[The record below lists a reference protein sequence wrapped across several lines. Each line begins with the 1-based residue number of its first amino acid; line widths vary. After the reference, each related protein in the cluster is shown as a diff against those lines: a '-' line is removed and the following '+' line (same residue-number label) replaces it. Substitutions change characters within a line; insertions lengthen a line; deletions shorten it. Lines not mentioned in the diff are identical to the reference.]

1 MSDDFYSI
9 LGVSKTAS
17 QEEIKKAYREL
28 ALKYHPDRNSGK
40 DAEEKFKKI
49 NEAYAVLSNE
59 EKRKQ
64 YDAYGPERFNQQYT
78 EDDIFRGFNINDIF
92 KDMGFNIDFGNGR
105 FSYNSENGRGNDI
118 IYRMRL
124 SFMESAKGADKSI
137 EVKHIAKCARCSGSG
152 GEPGSKV
159 IKCNVCR
166 GSGSVRRV
174 VNTFFGAMQTVTTC
188 NECGG
193 SGSFFE
199 KKCKDCRGKGGI
211 YKTEKVDVKIP
222 PGVKD
227 GMRLRLEEMGDYSK
241 NGSGSIYI
249 DISVA
254 KDEVFEREGDDVYT
268 TVNVPFYTAIIG
280 GEVEVPTL
288 DGFKKININSGTQN
302 NTEIKLKNQ
311 GIKRLGTQSYGDEII
326 TLEIDIPKTI
336 TKQEEELIKQF
347 RDIHGSNQKDKK
359 KFNFF

>member
-1 MSDDFYSI
+1 MSDDFYNI

-17 QEEIKKAYREL
+17 QDEIKKAYREL

-49 NEAYAVLSNE
+49 NEAYAVLGNE
-59 EKRKQ
+59 DKRKQ
-64 YDAYGPERFNQQYT
+64 YDAYGPERFNQQYS
-78 EDDIFRGFNINDIF
+78 EEDIFRGFNINDIF

-105 FSYNSENGRGNDI
+105 FSYGENARGNDI

-124 SFMESAKGADKSI
+124 SFMESAKGVDKAI
-137 EVKHIAKCARCSGSG
+137 EVKHIGKCTNCSGSG

-159 IKCNVCR
+159 VKCNICR

-193 SGSFFE
+193 AGSFFE
-199 KKCKDCRGKGGI
+199 KKCKECRGKGGV

-241 NGSGSIYI
+241 HGSGSIYI
-249 DISVA
+249 DIAVT
-254 KDEVFEREGDDVYT
+254 KDETFEREGDNIYT
-268 TVNVPFYTAIIG
+268 TFKIPFYTAIIG
-280 GEVEVPTL
+280 GDIEVPTL
-288 DGFKKININSGTQN
+288 DGVKKISISPGTQN
-302 NTEIKLKNQ
+302 NSEIKLKNQ
-311 GIKRLGTQSYGDEII
+311 GIRRLGTQSYGDEIV

-336 TKQEEELIKQF
+336 TKQEEDLIKQF
-347 RDIHGSNQKDKK
+347 KDIHGASPKDKK
-359 KFNFF
+359 KFNIF